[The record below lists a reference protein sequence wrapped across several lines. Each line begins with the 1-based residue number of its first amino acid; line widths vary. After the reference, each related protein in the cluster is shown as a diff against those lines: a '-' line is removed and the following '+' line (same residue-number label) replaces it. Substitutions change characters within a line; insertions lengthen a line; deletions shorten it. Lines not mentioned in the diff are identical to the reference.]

1 MAISKKGIDIFIK
14 AKNILEENNLL
25 TLEELKVYEQEIDRL
40 NKHREQ
46 ALKRQNDRN
55 KKDEKYHT
63 ITNRIWYY
71 RKIGNIEKEQYWRNE
86 FKRHK
91 ESKEEQQ

>member
-25 TLEELKVYEQEIDRL
+25 TLEELKIYEQEIDRL

-71 RKIGNIEKEQYWRNE
+71 RKQGNIEKESYWKKE
-86 FKRHK
+86 LEKHK
-91 ESKEEQQ
+91 NKEK

>member
-25 TLEELKVYEQEIDRL
+25 TLEELKIYEQEINRL
-40 NKHREQ
+40 NKQRKQ

-55 KKDEKYHT
+55 KNDEKYHT

-71 RKIGNIEKEQYWRNE
+71 KKIGNLEKEEYWRNE
-86 FKRHK
+86 LKKHK
-91 ESKEEQQ
+91 KSKEEQL